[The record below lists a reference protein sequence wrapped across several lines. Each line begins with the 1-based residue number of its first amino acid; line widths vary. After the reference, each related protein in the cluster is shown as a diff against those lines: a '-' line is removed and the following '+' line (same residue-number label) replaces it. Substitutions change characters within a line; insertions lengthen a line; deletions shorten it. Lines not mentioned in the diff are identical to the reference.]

1 MSARLYRVEYGFIA
15 GRLCA
20 LVHTATD
27 LITMYSPSETEA
39 LARVKQLVGDKPKSY
54 GEDTQI
60 VIMKISPA

>member
-15 GRLCA
+15 GKLCT
-20 LVHTATD
+20 LVHRTTS
-27 LITMYSPSETEA
+27 LVTMYSPSETEA
-39 LARVKQLVGDKPKSY
+39 LARIKQLVGDLPKSY